1 MSGGR
6 PRLWGLCIAVPVGL
20 TVLLAVLLAVGQG
33 QAWLPVLDDVII
45 VILSSFA
52 TVCAVLAAK
61 SAEGHKHRAWATRAA
76 AMAAWAVADMI
87 WLVCEYVLRIEPFP
101 SPADL
106 FYLAFSVLAVP
117 AVLGMAQF
125 DAWSR
130 RQATLRIALD
140 GLTVALCSFLLAW
153 IFALDRVYEAYR
165 DDKLALGL
173 AFFYPVADMVILAVA
188 VAVLARVDIAHRAV
202 PALLVFAFALMA
214 VTDSAFA
221 YAVAVDSYQTGSF
234 IDIGWAIALVAI
246 CAAAMLSRES
256 TPPRMPTVLVPS
268 STALWAPYVPLLLA
282 GTIGPPM
289 VMSGLE
295 QFVVP
300 VIVVAVCLRQSVAAW
315 ENRQLLR
322 AAAEQALRDPLTEL
336 ANETL
341 FHDRL
346 AHALMLSSRDGHSV
360 AVVSLDLDDFKL
372 VNDSVGHPEAD
383 SLLVKVGQRI
393 ADCVRAGDTVARIR
407 GDEFALLLEGEH
419 DDSQLIAERV
429 VGAFNE
435 PFVLHGEQILLR
447 PSVGVASSS
456 SDEAEVAPETL
467 IGRAETAMN
476 VAKRSRSSR
485 VHVFDA
491 TIESAAADVVAPER
505 GSPQNWPDGAAK
517 IRLLGELRHAIDNGE
532 LHMVYQPMVDLRSG
546 FIVGVEA
553 LLRWPHP
560 RLGMLSPDA
569 FLPLV
574 RQHGLMRPVTDA
586 VLDNVLD
593 DAARWMAGGV
603 PMPVAVNLFAPFLRD
618 AQLPS
623 ALCQALEGRGL
634 PAELLTVE
642 ITEDLVLHDFN
653 VVTGVLG
660 QLRGRGIRVAID
672 DFGSGFSAL
681 SYLRELRID
690 EIKLDRHFIATVT
703 SDPRAAAV
711 VRAVIDLTHDLG
723 SVVVAEGVEEEA
735 TAAWLR
741 DRGCDIAQGYYF
753 GRPVDAADV
762 PDLVRIAAQSS

>member
-6 PRLWGLCIAVPVGL
+6 PRLLGSCIAVPVGL
-20 TVLLAVLLAVGQG
+20 TVALAVVLAVGG
-33 QAWLPVLDDVII
+33 DGAWVPVLDDVII
-45 VILSSFA
+45 VALSSWA

-61 SAEGHKHRAWATRAA
+61 SAEGHRRRAWAIMAA
-76 AMAAWAVADMI
+76 AMGAWAVADLI
-87 WLVCEYVLRIEPFP
+87 WLVCEYVLRVEPFP
-101 SPADL
+101 SPADF
-106 FYLAFSVLAVP
+106 FYLAFSVLVVP

-140 GLTVALCSFLLAW
+140 AVTVALCSFLLAW

-188 VAVLARVDIAHRAV
+188 VAVLARVDAAHRAV
-202 PALLVFAFALMA
+202 PALLVFAFALMT

-221 YAVAVDSYQTGSF
+221 YAVAVDSYRTGGF
-234 IDIGWAIALVAI
+234 IDIGWAVALVGI
-246 CAAAMLSRES
+246 CAAAQLSRER
-256 TPPRMPTVLVPS
+256 TPPRMPIVLVPS
-268 STALWAPYVPLLLA
+268 NTALWAPYVPLLLA
-282 GTIGPPM
+282 GTIGPPL

-295 QFVVP
+295 QIVVP
-300 VIVVAVCLRQSVAAW
+300 VIVVAVCMRQVVAAW
-315 ENRQLLR
+315 ENRELLR

-336 ANETL
+336 ANQRL
-341 FHDRL
+341 FYDRL
-346 AHALMLSSRDGHSV
+346 AHALTLSSREGHSV

-393 ADCVRAGDTVARIR
+393 ADCVRAGDTVARIQ

-419 DDSQLIAERV
+419 DDSKLIAERV
-429 VGAFNE
+429 VDAFDE
-435 PFVLHGEQILLR
+435 PFVLHGEHILLR
-447 PSVGVASSS
+447 PSVGVAAASSG
-456 SDEAEVAPETL
+456 EAEVAPETMVK
-467 IGRAETAMN
+467 RAETAMA

-485 VHVFDA
+485 VHVFDTA
-491 TIESAAADVVAPER
+491 LESAAPDVVAPER
-505 GSPQNWPDGAAK
+505 FSPQNWPDGAAK
-517 IRLLGELRHAIDNGE
+517 VRLLGELRRAIDNRE
-532 LHMVYQPMVDLRSG
+532 FHMVYQPIVDLRSG

-574 RQHGLMRPVTDA
+574 RQHGLMRPITEV

-593 DAARWMAGGV
+593 DAAQWMADGV

-623 ALCQALEGRGL
+623 ALCQALERRGL
-634 PAELLTVE
+634 PTELLTVE
-642 ITEDLVLHDFN
+642 ITEDLVLHDFD

-660 QLRGRGIRVAID
+660 QLRERGIRVAID

-690 EIKLDRHFIATVT
+690 EIKLDRHFIATAA

-711 VRAVIDLTHDLG
+711 VHAVIDLTHDLG
-723 SVVVAEGVEEEA
+723 SVVVAEGVEEPA

-741 DRGCDIAQGYYF
+741 DRGCDMAQGYYF
-753 GRPVDAADV
+753 GRPIGAADV
-762 PDLVRIAAQSS
+762 PGLVRMAKDPA